1 MSAPRASDNSKPESL
16 EALLDVFGARY
27 QTVLMR
33 YFERR
38 GAAKAL
44 AEDLV
49 QDVFVRLA
57 QRSESEPLENAEA
70 YLMQT
75 ASSVWMDHHRRRKRR
90 GEDQHVEYVEAQHAP
105 EYFSPQRVVEGR
117 EAVRRLI
124 DVLNALPERTRQTYV
139 LCKID
144 GLKRKEVAKRFG
156 VSISAIEKHLMKAS
170 LRIGQA
176 FGDDE

>member
-1 MSAPRASDNSKPESL
+1 MSEPRTSGDRKPESL

-27 QTVLMR
+27 QIVLVR

-44 AEDLV
+44 SEDLV

-57 QRSESEPLENAEA
+57 QRSEGEPLENAEA

-90 GEDQHVEYVEAQHAP
+90 GEDKHVEYVEAQHAP
-105 EYFSPQRVVEGR
+105 EYFSTQRVVEGR

-124 DVLNALPERTRQTYV
+124 DVLNELPERTRQTYV
-139 LCKID
+139 LCRID
-144 GLKRKEVAKRFG
+144 GMKRKEVAKRFG
-156 VSISAIEKHLMKAS
+156 VSVSAIEKHLMKAS

-176 FGDDE
+176 FGDEE